1 MRRKLITALMSGVL
15 LGLAVLAVP
24 QPTQATAGVT
34 FYISANN
41 AVGGGIGASVG
52 CAAPD
57 VKYLAGTGL
66 NAALGAIY
74 ADSDFDSGD
83 EIVLCDIDTT
93 DGNVDYVMVADV
105 AFDDGNFDDDNN
117 AGTANAATLDLSDA
131 VAPGS
136 VTIRGDAD
144 DVNSIVIDANDGD
157 GPDTG
162 GYSPFD
168 FTDAN
173 VTIEFLTILNAWD
186 DSAGGAIHVIEDDS
200 TNGLTLT
207 LNSVVIEYAYA
218 QGGDGA
224 GAHVMGDVVIT
235 DSVFEDNATGGA
247 PAGDG
252 GAVYATGDV
261 TITDS
266 EFIGNSAEGYGGAVY
281 VDGELRVSQVSVTD
295 TIFDGNTSGNSGGAI
310 YAASIESLTI
320 ESNQFRRNT
329 AAGQG
334 GAIRVQWGTGGTS
347 ITRNTFTENSAE
359 QGGAVSINDGEDD
372 SYLWSI
378 SRNTFAKNRATL
390 NGGALHMA
398 LDNSGNVVAPNV
410 KGNGFKRNSARA
422 AGAVVVES
430 DYGTELAIL
439 KRYERGLRGNSFQG
453 NRATRERRSANIGVH
468 FD

>member
-24 QPTQATAGVT
+24 QPTNAVAGET
-34 FYISANN
+34 FYIA
-41 AVGGGIGASVG
+41 ADATPAASVG
-52 CAAPD
+52 
-57 VKYLAGTGL
+57 AGTSCTDADVEYDPLTGL
-66 NAALGAIY
+66 EAALAAIY
-74 ADSDFDSGD
+74 EDTDFDSGD
-83 EIVLCDIDTT
+83 EIVLCDVDAT
-93 DGNVDYVMVADV
+93 DGNVDYVMLADV
-105 AFDDGNFDDDNN
+105 EFDDDNDVLTPP
-117 AGTANAATLDLSDA
+117 AVTLDLSA
-131 VAPGS
+131 AAAPGS

-144 DVNSIVIDANDGD
+144 DANSIVIDANDGV
-157 GPDTG
+157 GGDTG

-186 DSAGGAIHVIEDDS
+186 DSAGGAIHVIETDS
-200 TNGLTLT
+200 ADGLTLT

-224 GAHVMGDVVIT
+224 GAYVEGDVVIT

-266 EFIGNSAEGYGGAVY
+266 EFIGNSADGFGGAVY
-281 VDGELRVSQVSVTD
+281 VEGPQVSVTD
-295 TIFDGNTSGNSGGAI
+295 TIFDDNTSGADGGAI
-310 YAASIESLTI
+310 YAISIESLTI
-320 ESNQFRRNT
+320 ESNQFQRNT
-329 AAGQG
+329 AADQG
-334 GAIRVQWGTGGTS
+334 GAIRVQWGTSGTS
-347 ITRNTFTENSAE
+347 ITRNTFTGNSAE
-359 QGGAVSINDGEDD
+359 QGGAVSINDDVVD

-378 SRNTFAKNRATL
+378 TRNTFTKNRATL

-398 LDNSGNVVAPNV
+398 LDDSGNVVTPNV
-410 KGNGFKRNSARA
+410 KGNRFNRNSAPA

-430 DYGTELAIL
+430 DYGTERVIL
-439 KRYERGLRGNSFQG
+439 RRYERALRRNSFQA
-453 NRATRERRSANIGVH
+453 NRATSERRSANIGVH

>member
-24 QPTQATAGVT
+24 QPTNAVAGET
-34 FYISANN
+34 FYIA
-41 AVGGGIGASVG
+41 ADATPAASVG
-52 CAAPD
+52 
-57 VKYLAGTGL
+57 AGTSCTDADVEYDPLTGL
-66 NAALGAIY
+66 EAALAAIY
-74 ADSDFDSGD
+74 EDTDFDSGD
-83 EIVLCDIDTT
+83 EIVLCDVDAT
-93 DGNVDYVMVADV
+93 DGNVDYVMLGDV
-105 AFDDGNFDDDNN
+105 EFDDGNFDNDNDD
-117 AGTANAATLDLSDA
+117 ATLTAVTLDLSDA
-131 VAPGS
+131 AAPGS

-144 DVNSIVIDANDGD
+144 DANSIVIDANDGV
-157 GPDTG
+157 GGDTG

-378 SRNTFAKNRATL
+378 SRNTFTKNRATL

-398 LDNSGNVVAPNV
+398 LDNSGNVVTPNV
-410 KGNGFKRNSARA
+410 KKNRFRGNSAPA